1 MKVLNEKK
9 GFTLIELLAVIVVLA
24 IVMVLAV
31 STVLPYIAKS
41 KKNAFAIEA
50 NTVLDAAQSAISL
63 IQVDIMSDTGTSDIV
78 SYTKTSD
85 TATSTTYCFTLQDL
99 INIGTLNSKKMTASG
114 TKYSG
119 KVEITVPKSSGYKY
133 DYYIWFK
140 NANYYVENNE
150 GTVDLS
156 AVNVM
161 DDTHS
166 SKTYPCQTQSNP

>member
-41 KKNAFAIEA
+41 RKNAFAIEA

-63 IQVDIMSDTGTSDIV
+63 IQVDNISGTSDIDQ
-78 SYTKTSD
+78 YTPGTYTGGK
-85 TATSTTYCFTLQDL
+85 TYCFTLQNL
-99 INIGTLNSKKMTASG
+99 IDIGTLNSKKMTASG

-119 KVEITVPKSSGYKY
+119 KVVVSVPDNGYKY
-133 DYYIWFK
+133 TYNVWFK
-140 NANYYVENNE
+140 NANFFVDNNE
-150 GTVDLS
+150 GTVDVDV
-156 AVNVM
+156 VNNI
-161 DDTHS
+161 DATHNAEGYAYS
-166 SKTYPCQTQSNP
+166 CNS